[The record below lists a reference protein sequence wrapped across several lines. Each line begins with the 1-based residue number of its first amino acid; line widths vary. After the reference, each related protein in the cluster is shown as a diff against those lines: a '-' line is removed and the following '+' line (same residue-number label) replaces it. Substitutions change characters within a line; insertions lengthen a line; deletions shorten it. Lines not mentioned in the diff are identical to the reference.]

1 MPGTLGGFLFALLQ
15 SFFAVVLYVP
25 MTLAGILPYIQMVL
39 SVLLVG
45 SILLQQTGASLGGAF
60 GGDNFSAAYHTRRGS
75 ELFLFWASIVIA
87 ILFALTALLILVL

>member
-1 MPGTLGGFLFALLQ
+1 
-15 SFFAVVLYVP
+15 
-25 MTLAGILPYIQMVL
+25 MTLAGILPYIQLLL

-87 ILFALTALLILVL
+87 VLFAATALLTLLL